1 MPMTRAEKLA
11 YQRGYNRGLAR
22 VSDRVARVIRIAQG
36 YRRRLRNDATTQQ
49 RCDGCARW
57 VRGGPNCLWGIC
69 DGSTDYGLEPRIWA
83 NGHSGNGPSTVITS
97 PDFGCVLW
105 IPR

>member
-1 MPMTRAEKLA
+1 MTRAEKLA
-11 YQRGYNRGLAR
+11 YQRGYNRGMAR

-36 YRRRLRNDATTQQ
+36 YRRRLLDTNPQQ

-57 VRGGPNCLWGIC
+57 ARGGPNCLWGKC
-69 DGSTDYGLEPRIWA
+69 AGSIDYGLEPRIWA
-83 NGHSGNGPSTVITS
+83 ERYGRYGESATVITS

-105 IPR
+105 IPRA